1 MAVHIALLRG
11 VNVGGKLV
19 AMTALRKLAED
30 LGAGD
35 VRTLLSSGNL
45 VFASPKRGP
54 ALEALLEAAAEKQ
67 LGLTTRF
74 FLRSPAEWAAMIA
87 ANPFPEAARDDPSHL
102 VAMVLKDAPTAAA
115 ADALRAAIGGR
126 ETAVVADR
134 TAYLVYPDGIGRSKL
149 TINVI
154 EKKLATTGTGRNW
167 NTVLKLAALAA
178 A

>member
-1 MAVHIALLRG
+1 MAVHVALLRG

-30 LGAGD
+30 LGASD
-35 VRTLLSSGNL
+35 VRTLLNSGNL

-54 ALEALLEAAAEKQ
+54 ALEALLEAEAEKK
-67 LGLTTRF
+67 LGLKTRF
-74 FLRSPAEWAAMIA
+74 FVRSPAEWAAVIA

-126 ETAVVADR
+126 ETAVVAGR

-149 TINVI
+149 TINVV

-167 NTVLKLAALAA
+167 NTVLKLAALAGA
-178 A
+178 

>member
-1 MAVHIALLRG
+1 MAVHVALLRG

-30 LGAGD
+30 LGASD
-35 VRTLLSSGNL
+35 VRTLLNSGNL

-54 ALEALLEAAAEKQ
+54 ALEALLEAAAEKK
-67 LGLTTRF
+67 LGLKTRF

-102 VAMVLKDAPTAAA
+102 VAMVLRDAPTAAA
-115 ADALRAAIGGR
+115 AEALRAAIGGR
-126 ETAVVADR
+126 ETAVVAGR